1 MINMNTKIIMK
12 FNTREIDRS
21 PRLDTILMI
30 ESALYKYKSDKTITQ
45 IWKLLPK
52 RVMWTTYTT
61 VLKYLEYSGKIYV
74 EKDRTVT
81 WLWNPEIVERYKNS
95 NLVIK

>member
-1 MINMNTKIIMK
+1 
-12 FNTREIDRS
+12 
-21 PRLDTILMI
+21 
-30 ESALYKYKSDKTITQ
+30 
-45 IWKLLPK
+45 
-52 RVMWTTYTT
+52 MWTTYTT